1 MIKTNNGV
9 KKINYLFVLLAI
21 FSVLVFG
28 CTQTATQ
35 TAENKDAMME
45 KDDSMQK
52 DTMKDKAM
60 MMGDGFEMKD
70 GKMVR
75 IQEKTHAVS
84 SMENTVTLKDG
95 TKVMTDGKVMRPDG
109 TSFMLKEGESMWM
122 DGSFMEAVEMMEES
136 MTNDDNAMMEKSG
149 YQGKV
154 LAGKTSPY
162 IEFNKEDYDKA
173 LKENKKI
180 LLYFYANWCPL
191 CKAEQPKTFAAF
203 NELNDPDLVGFRVD
217 YKDGNDDD
225 KEKSLAKEFGVAYQ
239 HTKVLLKDGQRVNK
253 WPDSWDKQRYLDEL
267 RKI

>member
-21 FSVLVFG
+21 LSVLVFG

-75 IQEKTHAVS
+75 VQEKTHAMS

-109 TSFMLKEGESMWM
+109 TSFMLKEGESM
-122 DGSFMEAVEMMEES
+122 
-136 MTNDDNAMMEKSG
+136 
-149 YQGKV
+149 
-154 LAGKTSPY
+154 
-162 IEFNKEDYDKA
+162 
-173 LKENKKI
+173 
-180 LLYFYANWCPL
+180 
-191 CKAEQPKTFAAF
+191 
-203 NELNDPDLVGFRVD
+203 
-217 YKDGNDDD
+217 
-225 KEKSLAKEFGVAYQ
+225 
-239 HTKVLLKDGQRVNK
+239 
-253 WPDSWDKQRYLDEL
+253 
-267 RKI
+267 